1 MTDTYQLLTEK
12 SVQEDEKA
20 ILQLLCDMLNGK
32 LKSDLRLLNYY
43 QEIPVSYPGII
54 EDIDDDMVDVTVHQH
69 QAVVMHHQK
78 FTFLKSRHFPH
89 DVVARVFRANV
100 EKEMALLHK
109 FSYAHIRAERR
120 QAIRVQVVDPLQVTF
135 SAAAG
140 KVTGNL
146 VDISISG
153 ASIECPQLE
162 PAIETQVE
170 GVLSF
175 ALEGA
180 LLQGDAAVLKV
191 GDHEGQTRYI
201 LCLKPSSKAEE
212 KISQFIFQRQLE
224 IIRAL
229 KEGV

>member
-69 QAVVMHHQK
+69 QAVVMRHQK

-100 EKEMALLHK
+100 DKEMALLHK

-180 LLQGDAAVLKV
+180 LLQVDAAVLKV
-191 GDHEGQTRYI
+191 GDHEGQTRYV